1 MLKCNNNEVDSD
13 DDIKELIENDSGN
26 FFKAKRGYVY
36 SFYLSGEIQSPE
48 KYLTWFNMIRNSGP
62 EDEII
67 IHINSHGGNVSSV
80 LQFIRV
86 LSECR
91 ANTIASV
98 EGFCHSAAT
107 FFLFVTNEQQISDL
121 SSFLFHTYSNF
132 HQGKGGELD
141 AAISFE
147 KKWSIQLLNTLY
159 KGFLTKSEIFDVLN
173 NRDIWMGSK
182 EVVNRLNKMKKRRS
196 LQNKPLT

>member
-1 MLKCNNNEVDSD
+1 MITQNYLESDEENE
-13 DDIKELIENDSGN
+13 IKQVFQSLGEESSGN
-26 FFKAKRGYVY
+26 FFKAKKGSVY
-36 SFYLSGEIQSPE
+36 SFYLSGEIKEPE
-48 KYLTWFNMIRNSGP
+48 HYSGWFNTIRNAGP

-67 IHINSHGGNVSSV
+67 IHINSSGGDVASV

-91 ANTIASV
+91 AKTIASV

-107 FFLFVTNEQQISDL
+107 FFLFVTTEQQISDL

-141 AAISFE
+141 SAISFE

-159 KGFLTKSEIFDVLN
+159 KGFLTKSEISDVLN

-182 EVVNRLNKMKKRRS
+182 EVVERLNKMKSK
-196 LQNKPLT
+196 